1 MCPSWGTHG
10 ERGDARG
17 KPLWDPQHWGWGS
30 EAASCSSPTLGG
42 EDRNNGRRHLAEDL
56 RENIPSAATA
66 WTTSLQLLWHAGGA
80 GMGAWEDHTHQDH
93 RSKKKKK
100 QKPPACIVHRHLCQ
114 MLRGGIKSLFGNIRA
129 PHERWA
135 ERTESKTRQK
145 RRTGSKHKWGFLVG
159 SAGDEEE
166 NDAPPFNKPKP
177 PVLTSCSCGV
187 QIP

>member
-1 MCPSWGTHG
+1 MLVVLGWEHGKTTHI
-10 ERGDARG
+10 
-17 KPLWDPQHWGWGS
+17 KTI
-30 EAASCSSPTLGG
+30 AA
-42 EDRNNGRRHLAEDL
+42 
-56 RENIPSAATA
+56 
-66 WTTSLQLLWHAGGA
+66 
-80 GMGAWEDHTHQDH
+80 
-93 RSKKKKK
+93 KKKKK
-100 QKPPACIVHRHLCQ
+100 QKPPACIVHWHLCQ

-129 PHERWA
+129 PYERWA

-145 RRTGSKHKWGFLVG
+145 RRTGSKHKGGFLVG